1 MIYKFLHHSVMA
13 EKFDNMEVNVSR
25 YAMKWEYQVQQARP
39 KIDLWSRSIFL
50 MMSANEIPKEI

>member
-1 MIYKFLHHSVMA
+1 MIYKFLYHSVMA
-13 EKFDNMEVNVSR
+13 EKFDSMEVNISR
-25 YAMKWEYQVQQARP
+25 YAAKWEYQVQQARP